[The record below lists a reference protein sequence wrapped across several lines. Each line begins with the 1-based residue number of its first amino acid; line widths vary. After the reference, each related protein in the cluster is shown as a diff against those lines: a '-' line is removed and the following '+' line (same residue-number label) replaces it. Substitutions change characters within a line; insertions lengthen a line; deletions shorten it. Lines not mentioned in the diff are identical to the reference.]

1 MARAIL
7 SVVLVVLLNILV
19 GCNDVD
25 NSSAK
30 LMLVRTKTP
39 LGPVAAIEVAKASET
54 DIVEQMVANR
64 QAYRHG
70 LKALAE
76 YYSKEGNNMKL
87 QWAKKELA
95 SLEGILQYNYIV
107 EASLAGPD
115 LRANTSIH
123 EANYLYEEAVKLE
136 KKAKE
141 LVVIVDEKA
150 LINALDKYNE
160 LIKRYPSSDK
170 IDDAA
175 YNAAGIY
182 EHFKDYTIAA
192 LYYQRADQW
201 DPRSQYPALFKAAY
215 VLDRRLH
222 RLSEALELYQQA
234 VKKEGVYRT
243 YKDFAEMR
251 IAELTKSDEAGQ

>member
-123 EANYLYEEAVKLE
+123 EANYLYEEAV
-136 KKAKE
+136 
-141 LVVIVDEKA
+141 
-150 LINALDKYNE
+150 
-160 LIKRYPSSDK
+160 
-170 IDDAA
+170 
-175 YNAAGIY
+175 
-182 EHFKDYTIAA
+182 
-192 LYYQRADQW
+192 
-201 DPRSQYPALFKAAY
+201 
-215 VLDRRLH
+215 
-222 RLSEALELYQQA
+222 
-234 VKKEGVYRT
+234 
-243 YKDFAEMR
+243 
-251 IAELTKSDEAGQ
+251 